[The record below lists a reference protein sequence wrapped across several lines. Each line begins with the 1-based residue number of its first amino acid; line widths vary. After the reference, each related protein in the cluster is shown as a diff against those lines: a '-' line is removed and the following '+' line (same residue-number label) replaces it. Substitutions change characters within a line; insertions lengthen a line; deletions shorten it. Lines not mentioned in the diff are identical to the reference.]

1 MFSFVRGIF
10 LLCLLVS
17 HSSLLI
23 GVKGATCSAG
33 EGLLPFFQK
42 EGKLGYCNKYITD
55 ENECKSLAQVD
66 GRAKGGYAGTVKY
79 SSMVAP
85 GCIFYTKTNWH

>member
-23 GVKGATCSAG
+23 GVKGFPTQTCSAG
-33 EGLLPFFQK
+33 EGLLPFM
-42 EGKLGYCNKYITD
+42 
-55 ENECKSLAQVD
+55 QVQ
-66 GRAKGGYAGTVKY
+66 GWMPEQGAERR
-79 SSMVAP
+79 
-85 GCIFYTKTNWH
+85 IN